1 MAWDK
6 FHKTVGTNGQMTMT
20 TGYLSET
27 VGLGNN
33 VDKSTS
39 PLTIPTKSDATI
51 LVKFSV
57 DLSAD
62 TYVQVEHSIDGST
75 WYKHGEFEEDASV
88 DHDDISKN
96 MSKISAIDTSLMAES
111 EGMMMLYDIDTH
123 GAGRYTRFTIKAN
136 GQNESAKA
144 AIFYYITHY

>member
-27 VGLGNN
+27 VALGND

-75 WYKHGEFEEDASV
+75 WYKHGEF
-88 DHDDISKN
+88 
-96 MSKISAIDTSLMAES
+96 
-111 EGMMMLYDIDTH
+111 
-123 GAGRYTRFTIKAN
+123 
-136 GQNESAKA
+136 
-144 AIFYYITHY
+144 